1 MLTTREKRRLRLS
14 LPQTFQVEYEVQNSD
29 GTFDQRT
36 TTIEPNFRWVGSD
49 VVSAELEDVEDY
61 PVILL
66 SWESQ
71 GGDVPN
77 ESLLNRFAERVFDDD
92 FELSESE
99 ADAVDPLI
107 TADDTEVFIE
117 AQERRYEAELQI
129 TPVVETDWVDGV
141 PPQPRTETMARQLWR
156 WVTFRASAELNSVGE
171 RGERPLVVEP
181 DANPTPARMM
191 NTYRAPMSAFIRH
204 TASFKEVVPV
214 VQDEDIETTDAD

>member
-14 LPQTFQVEYEVQNSD
+14 IPQTFEAEYEVQNED
-29 GTFDQRT
+29 GSFDLRST
-36 TTIEPNFRWVGSD
+36 TLEPNFRWVGTD
-49 VVSAELEDVEDY
+49 VVSAELEDIDDY

-77 ESLLNRFAERVFDDD
+77 ESLLNRYADRVYDDD
-92 FELSESE
+92 FDLGNVD
-99 ADAVDPLI
+99 ADAIDPI
-107 TADDTEVFIE
+107 VTEDDTEVFVE
-117 AQERRYEAELQI
+117 TQERRFEAELQI
-129 TPVVETDWVDGV
+129 TPVVQTDWVDGV

-214 VQDEDIETTDAD
+214 VQGEEIETNAD